1 MQETFKILELE
12 NNEMYNEITKVF
24 LISQIVNRRRVP
36 TIELWM
42 V

>member
-1 MQETFKILELE
+1 MQETFKILELG

-24 LISQIVNRRRVP
+24 LISEIVSRRRVP

-42 V
+42 A